1 MKRNGVI
8 YSSCVLYPNLG
19 FFFLKLEWQINV
31 LFFPFQNTVE
41 NIAALLE
48 IVRIY
53 SYRDIPPTPDAVQ
66 TLVEMGFQESDVIEV
81 RK

>member
-1 MKRNGVI
+1 M
-8 YSSCVLYPNLG
+8 
-19 FFFLKLEWQINV
+19 
-31 LFFPFQNTVE
+31 E

-81 RK
+81 RKETYLCGFIRTLCVMPRTHFDIGGTQILGWVFKWG